1 MTYEKEKTALSVGA
15 EKQSAATQSAA
26 EVLNSTKRISQPYRE
41 SKKKFDTID
50 GKTLMEQELSPIKYI
65 VSDFLSQGLHI
76 LAGSPKTG
84 KSWLVLW
91 FCLQIAKGEN
101 VWNFKTTSGTTL
113 YLCLE
118 DSLNRIQNRL
128 FDITDDAPDNLHFA
142 VMADTIEN
150 GLLDQIENF
159 MKEHPDTNL
168 IVIDTLQKIR
178 GACRDNNQYA
188 NDYKD
193 LSILKSIAD
202 KYAIAILL
210 VHHLRKSGDDDPMN
224 MISGTNG
231 IVGAVDS
238 GFVLMRDVKQ
248 NLKGTLYCTGRDIE
262 SMELQIEFDSDTHI
276 WNLVSNSSAEKTADH
291 VIQTVSD
298 FLSSRKQFTG
308 SATEL
313 TDEIGTVTGEKILPQ
328 VLSKKLSRYANQL
341 SELKIIFSHSR
352 TRDKRILSL
361 KYCDDS
367 DGNDGKNDTA
377 PLSDLPSQ
385 LSQPSR
391 SPLP

>member
-26 EVLNSTKRISQPYRE
+26 EILNSTDSISQAKINH
-41 SKKKFDTID
+41 KKKFDTVD

-65 VSDFLSQGLHI
+65 VLDFLSQGLHI

-91 FCLQIAKGEN
+91 MCLQIAKGEN

-128 FDITDDAPDNLHFA
+128 FDITDDAPANLHFA

-159 MKEHPDTNL
+159 ITEHPDTSL

-178 GACRDNNQYA
+178 GVCRDNNQYA

-193 LSILKSIAD
+193 LSILKSVAD

-231 IVGAVDS
+231 IAGAVDTS
-238 GFVLMRDVKQ
+238 FVLKRDVKQ
-248 NLKGTLYCTGRDIE
+248 NLKATLYCTGRDIE
-262 SMELQIEFDSDTHI
+262 SMELQMKFDSETHV
-276 WNLVSNSSAEKTADH
+276 WNLVSDNSKQKTTDR
-291 VIQTVSD
+291 VIQSVYD
-298 FLSSRKQFTG
+298 FLSSRKQFAG

-313 TDEIGTVTGEKILPQ
+313 ANEIETTTGEKILPQ
-328 VLSKKLSRYANQL
+328 VLSKKLSRYVSQL

-352 TRDKRILSL
+352 KRDKRILTL
-361 KYCDDS
+361 KYCDGS
-367 DGNDGKNDTA
+367 DGNDGKNDTVSV
-377 PLSDLPSQ
+377 SDLLSQ

-391 SPLP
+391 NPLP